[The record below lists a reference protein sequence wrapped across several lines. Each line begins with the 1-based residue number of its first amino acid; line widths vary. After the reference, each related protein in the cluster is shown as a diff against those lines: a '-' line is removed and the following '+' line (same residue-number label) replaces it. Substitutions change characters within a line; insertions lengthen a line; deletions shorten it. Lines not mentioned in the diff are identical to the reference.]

1 MEHTCI
7 EHENTLVW
15 SKWGGV
21 EIPAARIVV
30 RYAGARVGVVQN
42 MDIDNMDWFRL
53 TSFLCTK
60 LRHIYSSSVIL

>member
-21 EIPAARIVV
+21 EIPAARIAV

-42 MDIDNMDWFRL
+42 MDIDNMQLAETGPRL
-53 TSFLCTK
+53 
-60 LRHIYSSSVIL
+60 HQPWPGA